1 MKVGMIGAGN
11 MAEAIW
17 GGMLH
22 SGFCKPE
29 DILVSR
35 RSETALEK
43 IQSQYGIRTTT
54 DNVQVAKECDLLFLA
69 VKPQFLNTVITEIKE
84 VIREEQIL
92 ISIAAGKTIEWL
104 EAAFAK
110 PIKLIR
116 TMPNTPALVGEGC
129 TGICANEQVSEEEK
143 ELALQIFSSVGKAFF
158 IEERLMDTVGALSGS
173 SPAYVFMMIE
183 AMADG
188 AVAGGL
194 PRAQAIEMAA
204 QTFLGSA
211 KLLLESGK
219 HPGQLKDMVC
229 SPGGTTIRGLQ
240 VLEERALRGA
250 IIDALQACIEQSKK
264 L

>member
-84 VIREEQIL
+84 VIREEHIL

-129 TGICANEQVSEEEK
+129 TGICANKQVSEEEK
-143 ELALQIFSSVGKAFF
+143 ELALQIFASVGKAFF

-173 SPAYVFMMIE
+173 SPAYVFMMME